1 VAQRM
6 KQIASLTEQYIRAN
20 KFVDYDALDCMLTNP
35 LPGQVGTAKKMV
47 FLCGLTGS
55 NLLI

>member
-1 VAQRM
+1 M